1 MLPVDDILE
10 KVEGEIDHKNHWL
23 YSYLLALPP
32 FIRPHLDILGYSS
45 YLKILD
51 HISKFLVPGKE
62 SESEVMQSCPTLC
75 YPVDYSPPCSS
86 VHGILQAR
94 ILEWVAISFS
104 KVIFPTQGL
113 NPGLPHF
120 RQML

>member
-10 KVEGEIDHKNHWL
+10 KVEGELDHKNHWL

-51 HISKFLVPGKE
+51 HISKFLVPDKE
-62 SESEVMQSCPTLC
+62 SESEVMQSCPTLSDSMDC
-75 YPVDYSPPCSS
+75 SPPGMAIYLINLVIYLIIIITNNYSS
-86 VHGILQAR
+86 QPLLSFYYVTGIKIR
-94 ILEWVAISFS
+94 S
-104 KVIFPTQGL
+104 
-113 NPGLPHF
+113 
-120 RQML
+120 